1 MKKRNLHRDRV
12 EFLIDQI
19 RNSGYMM
26 ISRKYGKYLPPP
38 SPIDNLEVDAVARFK
53 KRIAIGITLNEEE
66 LDRAT
71 LESKISTLFR
81 GRRSNS
87 RITLFIGVP
96 KVHLYKAK
104 IAISHLPEELRKRIR
119 VVPLSD

>member
-1 MKKRNLHRDRV
+1 
-12 EFLIDQI
+12 
-19 RNSGYMM
+19 MM

>member
-1 MKKRNLHRDRV
+1 MKKRNLHKERV
-12 EFLIDQI
+12 ELLIDQI

>member
-1 MKKRNLHRDRV
+1 MKKRNLHKERV
-12 EFLIDQI
+12 ELLIDQI

-53 KRIAIGITLNEEE
+53 KRIAIGITLSGEE
-66 LDRAT
+66 LESAA
-71 LESKISTLFR
+71 LESKIATLFR

-87 RITLFIGVP
+87 QITLFIGVP
-96 KVHLYKAK
+96 AEYISRAK
-104 IAISHLPEELRKRIR
+104 IVISRLPEELRKRIR